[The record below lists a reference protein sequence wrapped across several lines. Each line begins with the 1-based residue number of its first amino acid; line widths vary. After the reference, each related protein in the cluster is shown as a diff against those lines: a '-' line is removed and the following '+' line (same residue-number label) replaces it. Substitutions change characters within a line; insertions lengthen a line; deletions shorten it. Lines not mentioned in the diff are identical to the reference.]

1 MTPEPAPDEVMT
13 ADAFLR
19 WASARDRGHFELLD
33 GRVRSMAPER
43 VEHAVVKAETWLALR
58 EAIDRL
64 GLPCR
69 AYLDGLGLRI
79 DSRNL
84 FVPDVM
90 VACGAKPEPDAMELP
105 DPVIVVEVL
114 SPSTSAIDMSRKLD
128 AYLRHP
134 TVRHYL
140 LIDID
145 RLMVVHHAKAED
157 GRIATALLRD
167 GSMTLDP
174 PGLTVEVAALFARL

>member
-1 MTPEPAPDEVMT
+1 MTPEPAPDDVMT
-13 ADAFLR
+13 ADAFLL
-19 WASARDRGHFELLD
+19 WASARDQGHFELLD
-33 GRVRSMAPER
+33 GRIRSMAPER
-43 VEHAVVKAETWLALR
+43 VAHASVKAETWLAMR
-58 EAIDRL
+58 NAIDRL
-64 GLPCR
+64 GLPCM

-90 VACGAKPEPDAMELP
+90 VACGPPPESEAMVLQ

-145 RLMVVHHAKAED
+145 RRMVVHHARAED
-157 GRIATALLRD
+157 GRIATALVRE
-167 GSMTLDP
+167 GSLALDP
-174 PGLTVEVAALFARL
+174 PGLTIEIAALFARL